1 MPLNKDEQDKLD
13 DYQFMMGPDAGAFA
27 LVLDN
32 LTDVMALLAKHTL
45 YCRVE
50 KGPRKGKPPLDVEE
64 ALELLH
70 RTKDLVRDTLVAM
83 RHPPGSGDRGP

>member
-1 MPLNKDEQDKLD
+1 MPLNDEELAKLD
-13 DYQFMMGPDAGAFA
+13 NYQFMMGDDAGSVA

-50 KGPRKGKPPLDVEE
+50 KGPRKGQPPLDVEE
-64 ALELLH
+64 ALQLLH
-70 RTKDLVRDTLVAM
+70 RTKDLVRDTLSRM
-83 RHPPGSGDRGP
+83 RNAATSEDQQS